1 MTEERRR
8 CVLDLTK
15 RQILPKEEFPRNEF
29 RFDCEVK
36 SKRALKLNAS
46 PIRPEILLGIKKN
59 KELIN
64 CQTGRVDHNLVQSLL
79 FRKQQHID
87 ENTSV
92 PKELV
97 GSIVKSLIYNEKQEL
112 KPDIKINEIQKLDP
126 VTNIKIVNLRNK
138 ILELVDNPISIS
150 EIQR

>member
-1 MTEERRR
+1 
-8 CVLDLTK
+8 
-15 RQILPKEEFPRNEF
+15 
-29 RFDCEVK
+29 
-36 SKRALKLNAS
+36 
-46 PIRPEILLGIKKN
+46 
-59 KELIN
+59 
-64 CQTGRVDHNLVQSLL
+64 
-79 FRKQQHID
+79 
-87 ENTSV
+87 
-92 PKELV
+92 LV